1 MYTLDINFLRDR
13 PEYKQDEPAKVS
25 TKKGPSPTK
34 DLLPL
39 VGALLFCLGINA
51 AVMGIWWRATNENN
65 GLTTVQAALDEEVA
79 KLNTQASAIKAI
91 NAETDKVTA
100 EYKAL
105 AGVFDQIKPWS
116 AMLQDL
122 SSRTPA
128 GVQIAKIE
136 QIDPSPSPVAAA
148 PPPPPAATPA
158 ASPSPGASPSPAAT
172 PTPVAA
178 PTPVAERSR
187 SAEQGAK
194 VIISGIAS
202 SFDQVNDFMLLIQRS
217 PFFLNTDTRLVAA
230 TLKTNPVQ
238 VQLRNQSTAGI
249 TELPK
254 LRPVVEYKIETSLSP
269 TVASELLPEL
279 RSQQADGLAIRI
291 ETLQEKGVLETPKGE
306 QKGEVKKP

>member
-1 MYTLDINFLRDR
+1 MYSLDINFLRDR

-25 TKKGPSPTK
+25 NKKGSGSTK

-39 VGALLFCLGINA
+39 IGAGLFALGINV
-51 AVMGIWWRATNENN
+51 AVMGVWWWATNENN
-65 GLTTVQAALDEEVA
+65 GLTTVQTALDQEVA

-91 NAETDKVTA
+91 NGETDKVTA

-122 SSRTPA
+122 SNRTPA
-128 GVQIAKIE
+128 GVKITKIE
-136 QIDPSPSPVAAA
+136 QIDPSPSPIAA
-148 PPPPPAATPA
+148 PPPPPPPA
-158 ASPSPGASPSPAAT
+158 ASPSPGASPSTAASA
-172 PTPVAA
+172 TPVAVA
-178 PTPVAERSR
+178 PPIVPTQA
-187 SAEQGAK
+187 AK
-194 VIISGIAS
+194 VVISGVAS
-202 SFDQVNDFMLLIQRS
+202 TFDQVNDFMLLVQRS

-230 TLKTNPVQ
+230 TLKTNPAQVQ
-238 VQLRNQSTAGI
+238 VRNQSALGAVEI
-249 TELPK
+249 PK

-291 ETLQEKGVLETPKGE
+291 EALQDKGVLETPKGE
-306 QKGEVKKP
+306 QKGEVKKL